1 MRVFNEKV
9 EELMAGVTIDVTDPE
24 LKAAMDA
31 QDAAQATPAEGE
43 AAQQ

>member
-1 MRVFNEKV
+1 
-9 EELMAGVTIDVTDPE
+9 VTIDVTDPQ

-31 QDAAQATPAEGE
+31 QDAAAASAEGE